1 MGKPINIS
9 IVCQLVYFNRLE
21 LQIKYRYQTNLKP
34 SIVTYSE
41 IYKEK
46 TTLFLY
52 DNFKIIL
59 ICIIHIKQISFQR
72 TVLEDHCS

>member
-21 LQIKYRYQTNLKP
+21 LQIKCRYQTNLKP

-41 IYKEK
+41 I
-46 TTLFLY
+46 
-52 DNFKIIL
+52 
-59 ICIIHIKQISFQR
+59 
-72 TVLEDHCS
+72 

>member
-1 MGKPINIS
+1 MHINIILEFQDFLFNKTGTHAFFMGKPINIS

-41 IYKEK
+41 I
-46 TTLFLY
+46 
-52 DNFKIIL
+52 
-59 ICIIHIKQISFQR
+59 
-72 TVLEDHCS
+72 